1 MRTAGAAGRDGNDVP
16 HLDHGAVSRETTGGN
31 VGLPHHIT
39 TDIGQILSAP
49 RLPLSCREPI
59 RCSTM
64 EAHSGVTMPS
74 PLLDVH
80 DLTFEVDR
88 HAILDRLELA
98 VRAGEIH
105 ALLGAN
111 GSGKTTLACVLMG
124 CEGYAPSAGRVLFDG
139 TEILPLKMHER
150 ARLGLTLAWQEP
162 ARFEGITVREFLALG
177 KPDCAPE
184 PALRQ
189 VGLDPD
195 RYLNRRVDK
204 ALSGGERH
212 RIELASVLSMKPR
225 LAILD
230 EPAAGIDMLSIN
242 HIIDIIRALKA
253 GGGSVL
259 LITHQE
265 EVALI
270 ADRASQLCAGRIVF
284 SGSPRA
290 VVDHFC
296 GRACVRC
303 DGEVCNYVR
312 A

>member
-1 MRTAGAAGRDGNDVP
+1 MA
-16 HLDHGAVSRETTGGN
+16 
-31 VGLPHHIT
+31 
-39 TDIGQILSAP
+39 
-49 RLPLSCREPI
+49 
-59 RCSTM
+59 
-64 EAHSGVTMPS
+64 S
-74 PLLDVH
+74 PLLDIR
-80 DLTFEVDR
+80 DLTFEVSR
-88 HAILDRLELA
+88 QTILDRLDLA
-98 VRAGEIH
+98 INPQEIH

-111 GSGKTTLACVLMG
+111 GSGKTTLAYVLMG
-124 CEGYAPSAGRVLFDG
+124 CEGYVSKAGTVLFDG
-139 TEILPLKMHER
+139 ANLLPLKMHER

-162 ARFEGITVREFLALG
+162 ARFEGVTVREYLTLG
-177 KPDCAPE
+177 EPDCDPE

-189 VGLDPD
+189 VGLAPD
-195 RYLNRRVDK
+195 RYLNRRLDK

-212 RIELASVLSMKPR
+212 RIELASVLSMKPK

-253 GGGSVL
+253 AGGSVL

-270 ADRASQLCAGRIVF
+270 ADRASQLCAGRIIF
-284 SGSPRA
+284 SGSPREA
-290 VVDHFC
+290 VDHFR
-296 GRACVRC
+296 GRTCVRC